1 VPQGN
6 GIRRSKDLRARFRKF
21 LILTNERKKMS
32 KTTLRK
38 RISLVAVT
46 ALTAGVLSVVAA
58 PVASANIAAGTV
70 TSQAT
75 FTADS
80 LNVAVIPTTT
90 GAAVSNGTT
99 ANSNLSLGVIYK
111 DASST
116 TAQSAT
122 MLGTGALALYTTANS
137 TVTSIT
143 ASGGSFSSPSTA
155 GASTQVSIASNLRG
169 VLTTATATQVAVVWT
184 PGAVGTYT
192 ISMYR
197 TELASGIAPSATL
210 GLARGTLVSQI
221 TVTAVT
227 TGVAGAYS
235 AATSL
240 CNIGATA
247 TTASATNSDA
257 SGANAK
263 NNGATGFINFR
274 LNDAYGTQLATG
286 LPVVASVTGNAI
298 LDIATT
304 ASNAISASDVDAT
317 VTHGT
322 VSVVQSVANAPATAT
337 VTLSYNGTTVCTKTL
352 TFAGEVASIKAV
364 AVRAQTTS
372 TGNEIVTEPLNSLGG
387 GTIRV
392 ETFDAS
398 GAKVNPLTAGGGAA
412 VHTQF
417 GLVATTANAIVTGVT
432 FYSGAVA
439 TGTAATDA
447 TGLWPLAFTQ
457 ASHACATQG
466 SNAGL
471 QVTYQNPSGT
481 IITSPAFTAR
491 CASAAVTYTASW
503 DKASYV
509 QGDIAKLTVQFKDV
523 KGNNAPSSGAA
534 TKGTVTGTTATIT
547 APMMT
552 LVGTLTNNTTVDGNG
567 AIVYT
572 YTVGTTGT
580 FTDGSYNSIV
590 DFPALSGTTGSVQ
603 TATYKVASS
612 ATPGVS
618 NADVLKS
625 IVALIASINKQIQA
639 LQKLILKR

>member
-1 VPQGN
+1 
-6 GIRRSKDLRARFRKF
+6 
-21 LILTNERKKMS
+21 MS
-32 KTTLRK
+32 TKTLRK

-90 GAAVSNGTT
+90 GAAVSNATT
-99 ANSNLSLGVIYK
+99 ANSNLSLGLIYK

-122 MLGTGALALYTTANS
+122 MLSTGALALYTLGT

-143 ASGGSFSSPSTA
+143 ASGGSFSSVVTTGAAAANASITA
-155 GASTQVSIASNLRG
+155 NLRG
-169 VLTTATATQVAVVWT
+169 VLTAATTTNVAVVWT
-184 PGAVGTYT
+184 PGATGTYT

-197 TELASGIAPSATL
+197 TELASGTAPSATL

-221 TVTAVT
+221 TVTAGT
-227 TGVAGAYS
+227 TSVAGAYS
-235 AATSL
+235 ATYTL
-240 CNIGATA
+240 CNLGTSA
-247 TTASATNSDA
+247 TTATGVDA
-257 SGANAK
+257 SGSSAR
-263 NNGATGFINFR
+263 NNGATAFLNFD
-274 LNDAYGTQLATG
+274 LKDAYNTRLSTG
-286 LPVVASVTGNAI
+286 LPVVANVTGNAI
-298 LDIATT
+298 LDIAST
-304 ASNAISASDVDAT
+304 ASNAISASDVDAS
-317 VTHGT
+317 VANGT
-322 VSVVQSVANAPATAT
+322 VSIVQSVANAPAVVT
-337 VTLSYNGTTVCTKTL
+337 VTLSYNGTTVCTKTI

-364 AVRAQTTS
+364 AVRAQTTVS
-372 TGNEIVTEPLNSLGG
+372 ADSIVTEPLNGLGG

-398 GAKVNPLTAGGGAA
+398 GAKVNPLTGGGGAA

-417 GLVATTANAIVTGVT
+417 GFVATTANTPVTGVT

-439 TGTAATDA
+439 TGTATSDA
-447 TGLWPLAFTQ
+447 TGQWPLAFTQ
-457 ASHACATQG
+457 ASHSCSTQG
-466 SNAGL
+466 VNDKL
-471 QVTYQNPSGT
+471 QVTFQNPSGT
-481 IITSPAFTAR
+481 IITSPAFSAR
-491 CASAAVTYTASW
+491 CASAATTYTVSW
-503 DKASYV
+503 DKASYL
-509 QGDIAKLTVQFKDV
+509 QGDLAKLTVQFKDV

-534 TKGTVTGTTATIT
+534 GKGTVTGATPTIT

-552 LVGTLTNNTTVDGNG
+552 LVGALTNNSAVDVNG

-572 YTVGTTGT
+572 YTVGTAGT
-580 FTDGSYNSIV
+580 FAEGSYNSIV
-590 DFPALSGTTGSVQ
+590 EFPLASTTGSVQ
-603 TATYKVASS
+603 TASYKVAVSG
-612 ATPGVS
+612 TPGVS

>member
-1 VPQGN
+1 
-6 GIRRSKDLRARFRKF
+6 
-21 LILTNERKKMS
+21 MS
-32 KTTLRK
+32 TKTLRK

-122 MLGTGALALYTTANS
+122 MLGTGALALYTLAT
-137 TVTSIT
+137 TTTSIT
-143 ASGGSFSSPSTA
+143 ASGGSFSSAAVS

-169 VLTTATATQVAVVWT
+169 VLTTATATNVAVVWT

-197 TELASGIAPSATL
+197 TELASGTAPSATL

-221 TVTAVT
+221 TVTAVA

-235 AATSL
+235 ATYTL
-240 CNIGATA
+240 CNMGTSSTAATGV
-247 TTASATNSDA
+247 DA
-257 SGANAK
+257 SGSTSR
-263 NNGATGFINFR
+263 NNGATAWLNFN
-274 LNDAYGTQLATG
+274 LKDAYATSLSAG
-286 LPVVASVTGNAI
+286 LPVVANVTGNAI
-298 LDIATT
+298 LDIAST
-304 ASNAISASDVDAT
+304 AANAVSTSDVDAT
-317 VTHGT
+317 LTSGS
-322 VSVVQSVANAPATAT
+322 VSIVQSVANAPAVAT
-337 VTLSYNGTTVCTKTL
+337 VTLSYNGTTVCTKTI

-364 AVRAQTTS
+364 AVRAQSTVATAITS
-372 TGNEIVTEPLNSLGG
+372 EPLNGLSG

-392 ETFDAS
+392 EAFDSS
-398 GAKVNPLTAGGGAA
+398 GAKVNPLAPGGTAAA
-412 VHTQF
+412 HTQF
-417 GLVATTANAIVTGVT
+417 GFVAATANTPVTGVT

-439 TGTAATDA
+439 TGTASSDA
-447 TGLWPLAFTQ
+447 SGQWPLAFTQ
-457 ASHACATQG
+457 ASHTCSSTQG
-466 SNAGL
+466 VNDKT
-471 QVTYQNPSGT
+471 QVTFQNPSGT
-481 IITSPAFTAR
+481 IITSPAFTTR
-491 CASAAVTYTASW
+491 CASAAATYTASW

-523 KGNNAPSSGAA
+523 KGNNAPSSGASGA
-534 TKGTVTGTTATIT
+534 GTVTGATPTIT

-552 LVGTLTNNTTVDGNG
+552 LVGTLSNNTAVDLNG

-572 YTVGTTGT
+572 YTVGTSGT
-580 FTDGSYNSIV
+580 FAEGSYNSIV
-590 DFPALSGTTGSVQ
+590 EFPLASTTGTVQ
-603 TATYKVASS
+603 TASYKVAITG
-612 ATPGVS
+612 TPGVS

>member
-1 VPQGN
+1 VCHSETELEDP
-6 GIRRSKDLRARFRKF
+6 KDLRARFRKF

-58 PVASANIAAGTV
+58 PVANANIAAGTP

-75 FTADS
+75 FTDGN
-80 LNVAVIPTTT
+80 LNVAVIPSTS
-90 GAAVSNGTT
+90 GAAVSSAVA
-99 ANSNLSLGVIYK
+99 ANSNLSLGLIYK

-122 MLGTGALALYTTANS
+122 MLATGALALYTLNAAT
-137 TVTSIT
+137 TVGIVASGGTFSSAAGSIT
-143 ASGGSFSSPSTA
+143 ASVPA
-155 GASTQVSIASNLRG
+155 IAANLRG
-169 VLTTATATQVAVVWT
+169 VLTASTATNVAVVWT

-192 ISMYR
+192 ISAYKGNGV
-197 TELASGIAPSATL
+197 TFPSATL
-210 GLARGTLVSQI
+210 GLTRGTLVSQI
-221 TVTAVT
+221 TVTVVAS
-227 TGVAGAYS
+227 GVAGVYS
-235 AATSL
+235 ASTSL
-240 CNIGATA
+240 CNLATA
-247 TTASATNSDA
+247 AGAASATNTDA
-257 SGANAK
+257 SGANAR
-263 NNGATGFINFR
+263 NNGATGFINFT
-274 LNDAYGTQLATG
+274 LNDAYGTALAAG
-286 LPVVASVTGNAI
+286 LPLVANVTGNAI
-298 LDIATT
+298 LDIAST
-304 ASNAISASDVDAT
+304 AAGAISASDVDAT
-317 VTHGT
+317 VTSGT
-322 VSVVQSVANAPATAT
+322 VSVVQSVANAPTTAT
-337 VTLSYNGTTVCTKTL
+337 VTLSYNGATVCTKTI

-364 AVRAQTTS
+364 AVRTQTTG
-372 TGNEIVTEPLNSLGG
+372 TAIAQEPLNGLGG

-392 ETFDAS
+392 EAFDAS

-412 VHTQF
+412 AHTQF

-439 TGTAATDA
+439 TGTASTDA

-457 ASHACATQG
+457 ASHTCATQG

-471 QVTYQNPSGT
+471 QVTFQNPSGS

-491 CASAAVTYTASW
+491 CASAAVSYTASW

-509 QGDIAKLTVQFKDV
+509 QGDIAKLTVQFKDI
-523 KGNNAPSSGAA
+523 KGNNAPSTGAA
-534 TKGTVTGTTATIT
+534 GGVAVGTVTGTTATIT

-590 DFPALSGTTGSVQ
+590 DFPFLSGTTGSVQ
-603 TATYKVASS
+603 TATYKVATSG
-612 ATPGVS
+612 TPGVT
-618 NADVLKS
+618 NAEVLRS

>member
-1 VPQGN
+1 
-6 GIRRSKDLRARFRKF
+6 
-21 LILTNERKKMS
+21 MS
-32 KTTLRK
+32 TKTLRK

-46 ALTAGVLSVVAA
+46 ALTAGLLSVVAA
-58 PVASANIAAGTV
+58 PSANANIAAGTPA
-70 TSQAT
+70 SQAT
-75 FTADS
+75 FTDGS
-80 LNVAVIPTTT
+80 LNVAVIASTT
-90 GAAVSNGTT
+90 GAAISNATT
-99 ANSNLSLGVIYK
+99 ANTNRSLGLIYK

-116 TAQSAT
+116 TAQTAT
-122 MLGTGALALYTTANS
+122 MLASGALALYTLGNAT
-137 TVTSIT
+137 TVGIT
-143 ASGGSFSSPSTA
+143 ASGGTFSSATTS
-155 GASTQVSIASNLRG
+155 GAAAQNAAIAANLRG
-169 VLTTATATQVAVVWT
+169 VLTDASTTNVAVVWT

-192 ISMYR
+192 ISAYKGNGV
-197 TELASGIAPSATL
+197 TFPSATL
-210 GLARGTLVSQI
+210 GLARGDLVSQI
-221 TVTAVT
+221 IVTVVT

-235 AATSL
+235 ATTSL

-247 TTASATNSDA
+247 TTASATNTDA
-257 SGANAK
+257 SGANVR

-274 LNDAYGTQLATG
+274 LNDAYGTQLAAG

-304 ASNAISASDVDAT
+304 ASGAISASDVDAT
-317 VTHGT
+317 VTAGT

-337 VTLSYNGTTVCTKTL
+337 VTLSYNGVTVCTKTL
-352 TFAGEVASIKAV
+352 TFQGEVASVRAV

-372 TGNEIVTEPLNSLGG
+372 SGNEIVTEPLNGLGG

-398 GAKVNPLTAGGGAA
+398 GAKVNPLTAGGNAA
-412 VHTQF
+412 AHTQF
-417 GLVATTANAIVTGVT
+417 SLVSTTANAVVTGVT

-439 TGTAATDA
+439 TGTASTDA

-457 ASHACATQG
+457 ASHTCATQG

-471 QVTYQNPSGT
+471 QVTFQNPSGT
-481 IITSPAFTAR
+481 IITSPAFSAR

-534 TKGTVTGTTATIT
+534 TKGTVTGATPTIT

-552 LVGTLTNNTTVDGNG
+552 LVGTLTNNAAVDVNG

-580 FTDGSYNSIV
+580 FTEGTYNSIV
-590 DFPALSGTTGSVQ
+590 EFPLASTTGSVQ
-603 TATYKVASS
+603 TATYKVATTG
-612 ATPGVS
+612 TPGVS

-639 LQKLILKR
+639 LQKLILRR

>member
-1 VPQGN
+1 
-6 GIRRSKDLRARFRKF
+6 
-21 LILTNERKKMS
+21 
-32 KTTLRK
+32 
-38 RISLVAVT
+38 
-46 ALTAGVLSVVAA
+46 
-58 PVASANIAAGTV
+58 
-70 TSQAT
+70 
-75 FTADS
+75 
-80 LNVAVIPTTT
+80 
-90 GAAVSNGTT
+90 
-99 ANSNLSLGVIYK
+99 
-111 DASST
+111 
-116 TAQSAT
+116 
-122 MLGTGALALYTTANS
+122 
-137 TVTSIT
+137 
-143 ASGGSFSSPSTA
+143 
-155 GASTQVSIASNLRG
+155 
-169 VLTTATATQVAVVWT
+169 
-184 PGAVGTYT
+184 
-192 ISMYR
+192 MYR
-197 TELASGIAPSATL
+197 TELASGTAPSASL

-221 TVTAVT
+221 TVTAVA
-227 TGVAGAYS
+227 TGVAGVYS

-257 SGANAK
+257 SGASAK

-274 LNDAYGTQLATG
+274 LNDAYGTQLSTG
-286 LPVVASVTGNAI
+286 LPVVANVTGNAI

-304 ASNAISASDVDAT
+304 ASGAISASDVDAT
-317 VTHGT
+317 VTAGT

-372 TGNEIVTEPLNSLGG
+372 SGNEIIAEPLNGLGG

-392 ETFDAS
+392 EAFDAS
-398 GAKVNPLTAGGGAA
+398 GAKVNPLAAGGGAA
-412 VHTQF
+412 ASTQF
-417 GLVATTANAIVTGVT
+417 GFVATTANAVVTGVT

-481 IITSPAFTAR
+481 IITSPAFSAR

-509 QGDIAKLTVQFKDV
+509 QGDIAKLTVQFKDI
-523 KGNNAPSSGAA
+523 KGNNAPSSGA
-534 TKGTVTGTTATIT
+534 TGKGTVTGATATIT

-552 LVGTLTNNTTVDGNG
+552 LVGTLTNNTSVDVNG
-567 AIVYT
+567 AVVYT
-572 YTVGTTGT
+572 YTVGTSGT
-580 FTDGSYNSIV
+580 FTEGSYNSIV
-590 DFPALSGTTGSVQ
+590 EFPLASTTGSVQ
-603 TATYKVASS
+603 TASYKVATTG
-612 ATPGVS
+612 TPGVS

>member
-1 VPQGN
+1 MPQGN
-6 GIRRSKDLRARFRKF
+6 GIRRAKDLRARFSKF

-46 ALTAGVLSVVAA
+46 ALTAGVLSVVVA
-58 PVASANIAAGTV
+58 PAASANIAAGTI

-122 MLGTGALALYTTANS
+122 MLGSGALALYTLGT
-137 TVTSIT
+137 TVTSVT
-143 ASGGSFSSPSTA
+143 ASGGTFSSATTS
-155 GASTQVSIASNLRG
+155 GASTQIAITANLRG
-169 VLTTATATQVAVVWT
+169 VLTTATATNVAVVWT

-197 TELASGIAPSATL
+197 TELASGTAPSASL

-221 TVTAVT
+221 TVTAVAS
-227 TGVAGAYS
+227 GAAGSYS
-235 AATSL
+235 AAYSL
-240 CNIGATA
+240 CNLGATA

-257 SGANAK
+257 SGAGSK
-263 NNGATGFINFR
+263 NNGATGFINFK
-274 LNDAYGTQLATG
+274 LNDTYGTQLAAG
-286 LPVVASVTGNAI
+286 LPLVATVTGNAI

-304 ASNAISASDVDAT
+304 ASGAVSTSDVDAT
-317 VTHGT
+317 VTAGT
-322 VSVVQSVANAPATAT
+322 ISVVQSVANAPAVAT
-337 VTLSYNGTTVCTKTL
+337 VTLSYNGTTVCTKTI

-364 AVRAQTTS
+364 AVRAQIGTS
-372 TGNEIVTEPLNSLGG
+372 GATQIVSEPLNGLGG

-392 ETFDAS
+392 EAFDSS
-398 GAKVNPLTAGGGAA
+398 GAKVNPLTAGGTAA

-417 GLVATTANAIVTGVT
+417 GAVASTLNATVTGIT

-439 TGTAATDA
+439 TGTASTDA
-447 TGLWPLAFTQ
+447 SGLWPLAFTQ
-457 ASHACATQG
+457 ASHTCSSTQG
-466 SNAGL
+466 VNDKL
-471 QVTYQNPSGT
+471 QVTFQNPSGT
-481 IITSPAFTAR
+481 IITSPAFSAR
-491 CASAAVTYTASW
+491 CANTAVTYSASW

-523 KGNNAPSSGAA
+523 KGNNAPSSGVA
-534 TKGTVTGTTATIT
+534 TVGTVTGTTPTIT

-552 LVGTLTNNTTVDGNG
+552 LVGTLTNNAAVDING
-567 AIVYT
+567 AVVYT
-572 YTVGTTGT
+572 YTVGTSGT
-580 FTDGSYNSIV
+580 FTEGSYQSIV
-590 DFPALSGTTGSVQ
+590 DFALSGTTGSVQ
-603 TATYKVASS
+603 TAAYKVATSG
-612 ATPGVS
+612 TPGVT

>member
-1 VPQGN
+1 
-6 GIRRSKDLRARFRKF
+6 
-21 LILTNERKKMS
+21 MS
-32 KTTLRK
+32 KSTLRK

-46 ALTAGVLSVVAA
+46 ALTAGVLSVVAVPSA
-58 PVASANIAAGTV
+58 NANIAAGTV
-70 TSQAT
+70 TSQAVA
-75 FTADS
+75 TADS
-80 LNVAVIPTTT
+80 LNVAVIASTT
-90 GAAVSNGTT
+90 GAAVTPALQLNAAT
-99 ANSNLSLGVIYK
+99 NKSLGLIYK

-122 MLGTGALALYTTANS
+122 MLATGALSLYTKAATIVS
-137 TVTSIT
+137 LV
-143 ASGGSFSSPSTA
+143 ASGGAFSGAVDALAA
-155 GASTQVSIASNLRG
+155 GTNAPAITSSLRG
-169 VLTTATATQVAVVWT
+169 ILSNGTATDIGVTWT

-192 ISMYR
+192 ISAYKGDGAG
-197 TELASGIAPSATL
+197 TVPSATL
-210 GLARGTLVSQI
+210 GLARGTLFAQI
-221 TVTAVT
+221 TVTVVT
-227 TGVAGAYS
+227 AGVAGVYS

-263 NNGATGFINFR
+263 NNGATGFINFK
-274 LNDAYGTQLATG
+274 LNDAYGTQLSTG

-298 LDIATT
+298 LDIAST
-304 ASNAISASDVDAT
+304 ASGAISASDVDAT
-317 VTHGT
+317 VTAGT

-337 VTLSYNGTTVCTKTL
+337 VTLSYNGVTVCTKTL

-372 TGNEIVTEPLNSLGG
+372 TGNEIVAEPLNGLGG

-412 VHTQF
+412 AHTQF
-417 GLVATTANAIVTGVT
+417 GLVATTANAVVTGVT

-439 TGTAATDA
+439 TGTASTDA

-481 IITSPAFTAR
+481 IITSPAFSAR

-509 QGDIAKLTVQFKDV
+509 QGDIAKLTVQFKDI
-523 KGNNAPSSGAA
+523 KGNNAPSSGLA
-534 TKGTVTGTTATIT
+534 TKGTVTGATPTIT

-552 LVGTLTNNTTVDGNG
+552 LVGSLTNNATVDANG

-580 FTDGSYNSIV
+580 FTEGSYNSIV
-590 DFPALSGTTGSVQ
+590 EFPLASTTGSVQ
-603 TATYKVASS
+603 TASYKVAITG
-612 ATPGVS
+612 TPGVT

>member
-1 VPQGN
+1 
-6 GIRRSKDLRARFRKF
+6 
-21 LILTNERKKMS
+21 MS
-32 KTTLRK
+32 TKTLRK

-58 PVASANIAAGTV
+58 PAASANIAAGTV

-75 FTADS
+75 FTDGS
-80 LNVAVIPTTT
+80 LNVAVIPSTT

-99 ANSNLSLGVIYK
+99 ANSNLSLGLIYK

-116 TAQSAT
+116 TAQTAT
-122 MLGTGALALYTTANS
+122 MLATGALALYTLGNAT
-137 TVTSIT
+137 TVGVT
-143 ASGGSFSSPSTA
+143 ASGGTFSSPATA
-155 GASTQVSIASNLRG
+155 GAATQLAITSNLRG
-169 VLTTATATQVAVVWT
+169 VLTTATATNVAVVWT

-192 ISMYR
+192 ISAYKGNGV
-197 TELASGIAPSATL
+197 TFPDAAL
-210 GLARGTLVSQI
+210 GVARGNLVSQI
-221 TVTAVT
+221 TVTVVS
-227 TGVAGAYS
+227 TGAAGVYS
-235 AATSL
+235 ATTSL
-240 CNIGATA
+240 CNLGIES
-247 TTASATNSDA
+247 TTPSATSSDA
-257 SGANAK
+257 SGASAR

-274 LNDAYGTQLATG
+274 LNDAYGTQLAVG
-286 LPVVASVTGNAI
+286 LPVVANVTGNAI
-298 LDIATT
+298 LDIATS
-304 ASNAISASDVDAT
+304 AAGAISASDVDAT
-317 VTHGT
+317 LTNGT
-322 VSVVQSVANAPATAT
+322 VSVKQSVANAPAVAT
-337 VTLSYNGTTVCTKTL
+337 VTLSYNGVTVCTKTL

-372 TGNEIVTEPLNSLGG
+372 GTAITQEPLNSLNG

-412 VHTQF
+412 AHTQF
-417 GLVATTANAIVTGVT
+417 GLVATTANAVVTGVT

-534 TKGTVTGTTATIT
+534 TKGTVTGATPTIT

-552 LVGTLTNNTTVDGNG
+552 LVGSLSNNATVDVNG

-572 YTVGTTGT
+572 YTVGTAGT
-580 FTDGSYNSIV
+580 FTEGSYNSIV
-590 DFPALSGTTGSVQ
+590 EFPLASTTGSVQ
-603 TATYKVASS
+603 TASYKVATTG
-612 ATPGVS
+612 TPGVS

>member
-1 VPQGN
+1 
-6 GIRRSKDLRARFRKF
+6 
-21 LILTNERKKMS
+21 MS
-32 KTTLRK
+32 TKTLRK

-80 LNVAVIPTTT
+80 LNVAVIPSTT

-99 ANSNLSLGVIYK
+99 ANSNLSLGIIYK

-143 ASGGSFSSPSTA
+143 ASGGSFSSAVTS

-197 TELASGIAPSATL
+197 TELASGTAPSASL

-221 TVTAVT
+221 TVTAVA
-227 TGVAGAYS
+227 TGVAGVYS

-257 SGANAK
+257 SGASAK

-274 LNDAYGTQLATG
+274 LNDAYGTQLSTG
-286 LPVVASVTGNAI
+286 LPVVANVTGNAI

-304 ASNAISASDVDAT
+304 ASGAISASDVDAT
-317 VTHGT
+317 VTAGT

-372 TGNEIVTEPLNSLGG
+372 SGDVIVAEPLNSLGG

-412 VHTQF
+412 AHTQF
-417 GLVATTANAIVTGVT
+417 SLVATTANAVVTGVT

-471 QVTYQNPSGT
+471 QVTFQNPSGT
-481 IITSPAFTAR
+481 IITSPAFSAR

-534 TKGTVTGTTATIT
+534 TKGTVTGATPTIT

-552 LVGTLTNNTTVDGNG
+552 LVGTLSQNATVDVNG
-567 AIVYT
+567 AVVYT
-572 YTVGTTGT
+572 YTVGTSGT
-580 FTDGSYNSIV
+580 FTEGTYNSIV
-590 DFPALSGTTGSVQ
+590 DFPLSATTGSVQ
-603 TATYKVASS
+603 TASYKVAVTG
-612 ATPGVS
+612 TPGVT

>member
-1 VPQGN
+1 MCHKVMELEDP
-6 GIRRSKDLRARFRKF
+6 KDLQARFRKF

-46 ALTAGVLSVVAA
+46 ALTAGLISVVGA
-58 PVASANIAAGTV
+58 PAASANIAAGTPTQAVV
-70 TSQAT
+70 TVDT
-75 FTADS
+75 
-80 LNVAVIPTTT
+80 LNVAVIASTT
-90 GAAVSNGTT
+90 GAAVTPAPQLAAPSNR
-99 ANSNLSLGVIYK
+99 SLGLIYK

-122 MLGTGALALYTTANS
+122 MLGTGALSLYTKAATIISLVA
-137 TVTSIT
+137 T
-143 ASGGSFSSPSTA
+143 GGSFSGAVDSLTA
-155 GASTQVSIASNLRG
+155 QTNAPQVASNLRG
-169 VLTTATATQVAVVWT
+169 ILTNGTATDIGVTWT

-192 ISMYR
+192 ISAYKHDGVV
-197 TELASGIAPSATL
+197 SPSATL
-210 GLARGTLVSQI
+210 GLARGTLFAQI
-221 TVTAVT
+221 TVTAVA
-227 TGVAGAYS
+227 AGNAGTYS
-235 AATSL
+235 PTYTL
-240 CNIGATA
+240 CNVGATA
-247 TTASATNSDA
+247 TTATGVDA
-257 SGANAK
+257 SGASAK
-263 NNGATGFINFR
+263 NNGATAFINFT
-274 LNDAYGTQLATG
+274 LADAYGTQLAAG
-286 LPVVASVTGNAI
+286 LPVVASLTGSAI
-298 LDIATT
+298 LDIAST
-304 ASNAISASDVDAT
+304 ASSAISTSDVDAT
-317 VTHGT
+317 VTAGT
-322 VSVVQSVANAPATAT
+322 VSVKQAVANAPATAT
-337 VTLSYNGTTVCTKTL
+337 VTLSYNGTTVCTKTV
-352 TFAGEVASIKAV
+352 TFAGEVASLRAV
-364 AVRAQTTS
+364 AVRTQTTS
-372 TGNEIVTEPLNSLGG
+372 SGNEIVTEPLNGLGG

-392 ETFDAS
+392 EAFDAS

-412 VHTQF
+412 THTQF
-417 GLVATTANAIVTGVT
+417 GVVAASVDSTVTGVT

-439 TGTAATDA
+439 TGTASTDA
-447 TGLWPLAFTQ
+447 SGLWPLAFTQ

-471 QVTYQNPSGT
+471 RVTFQNPSGT
-481 IITSPAFTAR
+481 IITSPAFSAR
-491 CASAAVTYTASW
+491 CASAAVSYTASW

-509 QGDIAKLTVQFKDV
+509 QGDIAKLTVQFKDI

-534 TKGTVTGTTATIT
+534 TKGTVTGATATIT

-552 LVGTLTNNTTVDGNG
+552 LVGTLTNNTAVDVNG

-639 LQKLILKR
+639 LQKLILRR

>member
-1 VPQGN
+1 
-6 GIRRSKDLRARFRKF
+6 
-21 LILTNERKKMS
+21 MS

>member
-1 VPQGN
+1 
-6 GIRRSKDLRARFRKF
+6 
-21 LILTNERKKMS
+21 MS

-46 ALTAGVLSVVAA
+46 ALTAGLISVVGA
-58 PVASANIAAGTV
+58 PAASANIAASA
-70 TSQAT
+70 TSQAVAT
-75 FTADS
+75 VDT
-80 LNVAVIPTTT
+80 LNVAVLASTT
-90 GAAVSNGTT
+90 GAAVTPTT
-99 ANSNLSLGVIYK
+99 QLTAATNRSQGLIYK

-122 MLGTGALALYTTANS
+122 MLATGALSLYTKAATIVS
-137 TVTSIT
+137 LV
-143 ASGGSFSSPSTA
+143 ASGGSFSGAVSSITA
-155 GASTQVSIASNLRG
+155 GTNAPEIASNLRG
-169 VLTTATATQVAVVWT
+169 ILTNGTATDIGVTWT

-192 ISMYR
+192 ISAYKGDGAG
-197 TELASGIAPSATL
+197 TVPSSTL
-210 GLARGTLVSQI
+210 GLARGTLFAQI
-221 TVTAVT
+221 TVTVVT
-227 TGVAGAYS
+227 AGAAGTYS
-235 AATSL
+235 PTYTL
-240 CNIGATA
+240 CNVGATA
-247 TTASATNSDA
+247 TTATGVDA
-257 SGANAK
+257 SGASTR
-263 NNGATGFINFR
+263 NNGQTAFINFS
-274 LNDAYGTQLATG
+274 LADVYGTQLATG
-286 LPVVASVTGNAI
+286 LPLVASLTGSAV
-298 LDIATT
+298 LDIAST
-304 ASNAISASDVDAT
+304 ASSAISASDVDAT
-317 VTHGT
+317 VTAGT
-322 VSVVQSVANAPATAT
+322 VSVKQSVANAPATAT
-337 VTLSYNGTTVCTKTL
+337 VTLSYNGTTVCTKTV
-352 TFAGEVASIKAV
+352 TFAGEVASLRAV
-364 AVRAQTTS
+364 AVRTQTTS
-372 TGNEIVTEPLNSLGG
+372 SGNEIVTEPLNGLGG

-392 ETFDAS
+392 EAFDAS
-398 GAKVNPLTAGGGAA
+398 GVKVNPLTAGGGAA
-412 VHTQF
+412 THTQF
-417 GLVATTANAIVTGVT
+417 GVVAASVDSIVTGVT

-439 TGTAATDA
+439 TGIASTDA
-447 TGLWPLAFTQ
+447 SGLWPLAFTQ

-471 QVTYQNPSGT
+471 RVTFQNPSGT
-481 IITSPAFTAR
+481 IITSPAFSAR
-491 CASAAVTYTASW
+491 CASSAVSYTASW

-552 LVGTLTNNTTVDGNG
+552 LVGTLTNNTAVDVNG

-625 IVALIASINKQIQA
+625 IVSLIASINKQIQA
-639 LQKLILKR
+639 LQKLILRR